1 MCFQQTV
8 RCYVEISFQRKKVR
22 TSVADG
28 PNPTWNESLT
38 LNVRP
43 PGDDFRPENLLESNV
58 GMELIYFNIFDE
70 FMVDLVED
78 ERDRD
83 YEIHQRRERNW
94 LGGFSMP
101 FTALYEQTRVK

>member
-1 MCFQQTV
+1 M
-8 RCYVEISFQRKKVR
+8 
-22 TSVADG
+22 
-28 PNPTWNESLT
+28 T

-101 FTALYEQTRVK
+101 FTALYEQTRVKRKLFILSFPHFMIFFALNSTHRWGVWSNFST